1 MTASVRRAHSASNLS
16 LTLQIYEQILKHPNY
31 SLLFSLKANLDA
43 EQSEPCTICSQ
54 KRQKKKKNFLTPP
67 DSQKK
72 MLTLQPWK
80 KPLARKM
87 NRKATKR
94 HIASW
99 VLLAVFLPMMVFS
112 SLHVHSNGQCSEVQ
126 CAECVN
132 HMPHSGHFMA
142 QDSPMHSCVLCQ
154 FLSLPF
160 LAAAA
165 MVVAI
170 CYTPKHTVNTANR
183 CNVCIALRGS
193 VALRA
198 PPFV

>member
-1 MTASVRRAHSASNLS
+1 MPRFARAKRGTAAGSHHTAHEKGEIGRGTERTVHNMF
-16 LTLQIYEQILKHPNY
+16 T
-31 SLLFSLKANLDA
+31 KAA
-43 EQSEPCTICSQ
+43 
-54 KRQKKKKNFLTPP
+54 KKEKNFLTPP